1 MRVIRNV
8 ETAGVRRPFQIH
20 SDVSTKDFEDFF
32 FSKSSSPCPQSYPG
46 VDGSDKD
53 RVPRRRSGWEQ
64 DWTRKRPW
72 SMRLAIH
79 CATMCAAAVAVS
91 RMVGLERATV
101 VSVPLASAFG
111 ILVAPYVKST
121 LPRTSL
127 PKAIMARLPVTPNY
141 HIILLELGLLSYF
154 ANFATQDT
162 NRPMLESNATGIS
175 LALRVLWSRLE
186 NVRQNGLMPAV
197 HLDIPYLPKDF
208 VFYYAGSQT
217 YRYAIAMAAVSFLA
231 AVNSRRSRIVF
242 LWVVFEHLT
251 WIPSLLSYFH
261 GASKS
266 LAPLL
271 PLLEHSFSPTT
282 SAVVFPVNDLWTGLH
297 SYMREA
303 VIQRL
308 AFAGL
313 QLLVAVAW
321 LMKAATLVSLLL
333 QLGEKGRRNRSGDS

>member
-1 MRVIRNV
+1 
-8 ETAGVRRPFQIH
+8 
-20 SDVSTKDFEDFF
+20 
-32 FSKSSSPCPQSYPG
+32 
-46 VDGSDKD
+46 
-53 RVPRRRSGWEQ
+53 
-64 DWTRKRPW
+64 
-72 SMRLAIH
+72 MRLAIH

-217 YRYAIAMAAVSFLA
+217 YRYAIAMLLFKDLRLRDSSF
-231 AVNSRRSRIVF
+231 
-242 LWVVFEHLT
+242 
-251 WIPSLLSYFH
+251 
-261 GASKS
+261 
-266 LAPLL
+266 
-271 PLLEHSFSPTT
+271 
-282 SAVVFPVNDLWTGLH
+282 
-297 SYMREA
+297 
-303 VIQRL
+303 
-308 AFAGL
+308 
-313 QLLVAVAW
+313 
-321 LMKAATLVSLLL
+321 
-333 QLGEKGRRNRSGDS
+333 